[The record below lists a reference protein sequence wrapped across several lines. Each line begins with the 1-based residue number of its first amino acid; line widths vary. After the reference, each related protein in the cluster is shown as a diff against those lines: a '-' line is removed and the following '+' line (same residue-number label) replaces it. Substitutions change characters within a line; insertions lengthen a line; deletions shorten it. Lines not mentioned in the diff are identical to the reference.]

1 MVKINVV
8 CVGKIKEKYFEDGAS
23 EYIKR
28 LSRYAKVSVVEVK
41 EKNIVT
47 EPNALEILEILKR
60 EGEEIL
66 KSLKGYVIAM
76 AIEGKKL
83 SSTALANKI
92 KSVKDKH
99 GEITFVIG
107 GSYGLAD
114 FVKDRA
120 DELMS
125 ISDMTFPH
133 TLFRVMLTE
142 QIYRA
147 FTIIE
152 DGKYHK

>member
-1 MVKINVV
+1 MVKINIV
-8 CVGKIKEKYFEDGAS
+8 CVGKIKEDYFQKGFD
-23 EYIKR
+23 EYVKR
-28 LSRYAKVSVVEVK
+28 LSRYAKVAVIEVK
-41 EKNIVT
+41 EKNIVN
-47 EPNALEILEILKR
+47 EPSDGEIKEILKR
-60 EGEEIL
+60 EGEDIL
-66 KSLKGYVIAM
+66 KSLKGYVIVM

-92 KSVKDKH
+92 KLVKDKQ
-99 GEITFVIG
+99 GELTFVIG
-107 GSYGLAD
+107 GSYGVAD

-120 DELMS
+120 DELLS
-125 ISDMTFPH
+125 VSDMTFPH
-133 TLFRVMLTE
+133 TLFRVMLSE

>member
-1 MVKINVV
+1 MVKVNIV
-8 CVGKIKEKYFEDGAS
+8 CVGKIKEKYFEDGVN
-23 EYIKR
+23 EYLKR
-28 LSRYAKVSVVEVK
+28 LSRYAKVTVTEIK

-47 EPNALEILEILKR
+47 EPSALEIQEILKR
-60 EGEEIL
+60 EGEDIL
-66 KSLKGYVIAM
+66 KALKGYVIAM

-92 KSVKDKH
+92 KTVKDKQ

-107 GSYGLAD
+107 GSYGIAD
-114 FVKDRA
+114 FVKAKA
-120 DELMS
+120 DELLS
-125 ISDMTFPH
+125 VSDMTFPH

>member
-1 MVKINVV
+1 MVKVNIVA
-8 CVGKIKEKYFEDGAS
+8 VGKIKEKYYEEGVN
-23 EYIKR
+23 EYVKR
-28 LSRYAKVSVVEVK
+28 LSRYAKVTVTEIK
-41 EKNIVT
+41 ERNIVT
-47 EPNALEILEILKR
+47 EPSESEIQEILKR
-60 EGEEIL
+60 EGEDIL
-66 KSLKGYVIAM
+66 KALKGYVIAM

-83 SSTALANKI
+83 SSKALAEKV
-92 KSVKDKH
+92 KSVKDKQ

-107 GSYGLAD
+107 GSYGIAD
-114 FVKDRA
+114 FVKREA
-120 DELMS
+120 NELMS
-125 ISDMTFPH
+125 VSDMTFPH

>member
-1 MVKINVV
+1 MVKVNIV
-8 CVGKIKEKYFEDGAS
+8 CVGKIKEKYFEDGVN
-23 EYIKR
+23 EYLKR
-28 LSRYAKVSVVEVK
+28 LSRYAKVTVTEIK

-47 EPNALEILEILKR
+47 EPSALEIQEILKR
-60 EGEEIL
+60 EGEDIL
-66 KSLKGYVIAM
+66 KALKGYVIAM

-92 KSVKDKH
+92 KSVKDKQ

-107 GSYGLAD
+107 GSYGIAD
-114 FVKDRA
+114 FVKAKA
-120 DELMS
+120 DELLS
-125 ISDMTFPH
+125 VSDMTFPH